1 MQLHVLPFLSALF
14 LPASFHPHEF
24 SYVIKLTQKGRV
36 LQLDTQTKASHP
48 EALQKKREARSQ
60 TLSNTKRERKQKT
73 KKKKFPCKARSR
85 RKEESCTVSKGESV
99 RHGTKLCSRAKRVK
113 RTKEEKN
120 KTSEYQYI
128 ALKSKVRGKPPR
140 FKVDVSKWKGPLT
153 RTSKIVGGQK
163 TEIQRHPWQVD
174 ALVRSRI
181 QSYLQAAILRLE
193 HSKQDKDEMLAE
205 VICGGALISPQWILS
220 AAHCFCC
227 TDKVG
232 SFGNKTKKTMRIL
245 HLIDKSF
252 RYGSSYDSSSIFF

>member
-1 MQLHVLPFLSALF
+1 MQLYVLPLLSALF

-24 SYVIKLTQKGRV
+24 SYVVKITQEGRV
-36 LQLDTQTKASHP
+36 LKLDTQTKANHP
-48 EALQKKREARSQ
+48 GTLQRKRVARSK
-60 TLSNTKRERKQKT
+60 TLPNLKRERKQRK

-113 RTKEEKN
+113 RTKEERN

-140 FKVDVSKWKGPLT
+140 FKVDVSKWNRTLT

-174 ALVRSRI
+174 ALVQSRI
-181 QSYLQAAILRLE
+181 YSTQNPIIFAGCDPTIGTFKTGQRRNARRSHLRRSS
-193 HSKQDKDEMLAE
+193 H
-205 VICGGALISPQWILS
+205 ISTMDS
-220 AAHCFCC
+220 FCRPL
-227 TDKVG
+227 
-232 SFGNKTKKTMRIL
+232 FL
-245 HLIDKSF
+245 L
-252 RYGSSYDSSSIFF
+252 

>member
-1 MQLHVLPFLSALF
+1 ML
-14 LPASFHPHEF
+14 
-24 SYVIKLTQKGRV
+24 K
-36 LQLDTQTKASHP
+36 LDTQTKANHTG
-48 EALQKKREARSQ
+48 ALQRKRVARSQ
-60 TLSNTKRERKQKT
+60 TLSNSKKERRQ
-73 KKKKFPCKARSR
+73 KKKKKKLPCKARSR
-85 RKEESCTVSKGESV
+85 RKKESCTVSKGESV
-99 RHGTKLCSRAKRVK
+99 RHGTKLCSKTKRVK
-113 RTKEEKN
+113 RTKEERN

-163 TEIQRHPWQVD
+163 TEIQRHPWQVNV
-174 ALVRSRI
+174 LVQSRT

-227 TDKVG
+227 NEKVG
-232 SFGNKTKKTMRIL
+232 SFGNKTKKTM
-245 HLIDKSF
+245 
-252 RYGSSYDSSSIFF
+252 

>member
-24 SYVIKLTQKGRV
+24 SYVVKITQEGRV
-36 LQLDTQTKASHP
+36 LKLDTQTKANHP
-48 EALQKKREARSQ
+48 GTLQRKRVARSK
-60 TLSNTKRERKQKT
+60 TLSNSKRERKQKT
-73 KKKKFPCKARSR
+73 KKKKLPCKARSR
-85 RKEESCTVSKGESV
+85 RKGKSCTVSKGESV
-99 RHGTKLCSRAKRVK
+99 RHGTKLCSNTKRVK
-113 RTKEEKN
+113 RTKEERN

-140 FKVDVSKWKGPLT
+140 FKVEVSKWKGPLT

-163 TEIQRHPWQVD
+163 TEIQRHPWQVNV
-174 ALVRSRI
+174 LVQSRT

-227 TDKVG
+227 NEKVG
-232 SFGNKTKKTMRIL
+232 SFGNKTKKTM
-245 HLIDKSF
+245 
-252 RYGSSYDSSSIFF
+252 

>member
-24 SYVIKLTQKGRV
+24 SYVVKITQEGRV
-36 LQLDTQTKASHP
+36 LKLDTQTKANHP
-48 EALQKKREARSQ
+48 GTLQRKRVARSK
-60 TLSNTKRERKQKT
+60 TLPNLKRERKQRK

-99 RHGTKLCSRAKRVK
+99 RHGTKLCSKTKRVK
-113 RTKEEKN
+113 RTKEERN

-163 TEIQRHPWQVD
+163 TEIQRHPWQVNV
-174 ALVRSRI
+174 LVQSRT

-227 TDKVG
+227 NEKVG

-245 HLIDKSF
+245 HL
-252 RYGSSYDSSSIFF
+252 SS